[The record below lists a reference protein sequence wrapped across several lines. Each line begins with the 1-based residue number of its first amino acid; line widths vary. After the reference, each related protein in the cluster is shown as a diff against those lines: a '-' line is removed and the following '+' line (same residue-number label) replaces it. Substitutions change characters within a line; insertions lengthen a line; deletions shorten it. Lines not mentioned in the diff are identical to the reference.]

1 MKLSGCLI
9 AESVNIYLTIRSD
22 TINGCLINYLALQT
36 VAKADM
42 LMAMTL
48 PSTEMKEKLSYQTSL
63 GINDDFVEARSW
75 EWTKETFFQNLGLI
89 LLVIIN
95 RVLRFVYVTVYFY
108 FMPFFAIVAA
118 DLCTRSKVKIEGD
131 FVVPS

>member
-1 MKLSGCLI
+1 MSRRHEEFCQKQIVFPALLVFMKLSGCLI

-48 PSTEMKEKLSYQTSL
+48 PSTEMKEKLSY
-63 GINDDFVEARSW
+63 
-75 EWTKETFFQNLGLI
+75 
-89 LLVIIN
+89 
-95 RVLRFVYVTVYFY
+95 
-108 FMPFFAIVAA
+108 
-118 DLCTRSKVKIEGD
+118 
-131 FVVPS
+131 